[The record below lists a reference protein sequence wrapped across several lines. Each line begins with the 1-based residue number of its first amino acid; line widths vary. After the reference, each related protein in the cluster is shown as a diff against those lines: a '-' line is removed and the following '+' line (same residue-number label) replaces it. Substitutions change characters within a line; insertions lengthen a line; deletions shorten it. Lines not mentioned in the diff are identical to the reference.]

1 MRASVLFPPVTS
13 PNVPRLRLYA
23 LVGVAALAAAGATV
37 GITLAT
43 RTDVPKTA
51 PPVGARA
58 GAPPLLLELG
68 VRTDPEARALR
79 RAAALYDD
87 GELHRAG
94 LVFGGY
100 HSVEAEVGSALA
112 AWPQGFRELRQL
124 AQTYP
129 RNPLVQLHYGLAL
142 YWRGEAARART
153 AWRAARAAADSPYA
167 IRASDLLYPNFP
179 RGIPIFVPS
188 FRAPAQ
194 LDRLSA
200 PRQLAFLERRA
211 RAGGARAR
219 LLYGVALQRLGHQL
233 SARREYELARQAA
246 PADAEPL
253 VAGAVARFDKANPA
267 AAFSR
272 LGPLARRFPASQSVR
287 FHLGLLLLWLGEV
300 DQAKSQLRRALG
312 SGPASPLGIEA
323 RRFLERLETV
333 RTG

>member
-1 MRASVLFPPVTS
+1 
-13 PNVPRLRLYA
+13 LRLYA
-23 LVGVAALAAAGATV
+23 LVGAAALAAAGATV

-43 RTDVPKTA
+43 RSEVTKA
-51 PPVGARA
+51 PPQTGART
-58 GAPPLLLELG
+58 GVPPLLLELG

-94 LVFGGY
+94 LVFNRY
-100 HSVEAEVGSALA
+100 HSVEAEIGSALA
-112 AWPQGFRELRQL
+112 TWPQGFAELGQL
-124 AQTYP
+124 AQAYP
-129 RNPLVQLHYGLAL
+129 RSPLVQLHYGLAL
-142 YWRGEAARART
+142 YWRGETARARV

-179 RGIPIFVPS
+179 RGVPIFVPS
-188 FRAPAQ
+188 FRAPAE
-194 LDRLSA
+194 LDRLSP

-211 RAGGARAR
+211 RAGGARAK

-233 SARREYELARQAA
+233 SARREYELAVRAT

-272 LGPLARRFPASQSVR
+272 LGPLARRFPSSQSVR

-300 DQAKSQLRRALG
+300 DQARSQLRRARAFAPSSLLG
-312 SGPASPLGIEA
+312 TEA
-323 RRFLERLETV
+323 GRFLDRLETV